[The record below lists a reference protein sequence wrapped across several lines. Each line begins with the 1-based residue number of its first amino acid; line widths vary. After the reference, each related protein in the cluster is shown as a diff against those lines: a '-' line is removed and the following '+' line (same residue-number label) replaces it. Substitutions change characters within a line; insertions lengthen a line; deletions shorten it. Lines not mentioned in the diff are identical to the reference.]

1 MIRIYPALVLK
12 STLLEEYYLT
22 GQYTPLSL
30 EEAIEWCTGILPLYR
45 EAKIKVLRMGL
56 QDSDTL
62 ESSVVAGPY
71 HPAFGELV
79 ESRILYKR
87 ITKWLDMHLNN
98 QKRIIIRTRPR
109 LLSKLVGQKRT
120 NIKGIKEKY
129 QLHDVVVKTD
139 LEDGEFV
146 IEVE

>member
-98 QKRIIIRTRPR
+98 QKRIISGHAPGFFRNWWGRKEQI
-109 LLSKLVGQKRT
+109 LKASKKNT
-120 NIKGIKEKY
+120 NY
-129 QLHDVVVKTD
+129 MM
-139 LEDGEFV
+139 
-146 IEVE
+146 